1 MNLKRYLSFSAGAIA
16 GLMISGSAFA
26 IHADIEVE
34 IEGGQ
39 WIVDPH
45 NEIPVASTLKTG
57 LKIYESEFGELGN
70 DFGTDDPGFDV
81 PDGTGT
87 PGNLL
92 SLEVT
97 DTLWKWDT
105 SGASWISSG
114 FDEIITITDA
124 LNETVT
130 VSATSI
136 VGDNDSIIDQ
146 FDAGGGIHSHVEF
159 EISSPGTPMDGAYLL
174 ELSLFGSDATASDS
188 ILIAFHLDAGG
199 TFGEEAFEAAID
211 AGLAPVPVPAAV
223 YLFGSALAFF
233 GGFRKIR
240 KA

>member
-1 MNLKRYLSFSAGAIA
+1 MNLKRYAVLSASAVA
-16 GLMISGSAFA
+16 GLIISTSAMA
-26 IHADIEVE
+26 IHSDIEIE

-39 WIVDPH
+39 WVADPE
-45 NEIPVASTLKTG
+45 NEVPIASLLKPG
-57 LKIYESEFGELGN
+57 LKIFESEFGELGN
-70 DFGTDDPGFDV
+70 DFGTDDPGMEV

-92 SLEVT
+92 SLKVE
-97 DTLWKWDT
+97 DTLWKWD
-105 SGASWISSG
+105 GASWLSSG

-124 LNETVT
+124 LDETVD
-130 VSATSI
+130 VSATGI
-136 VGDNDSIIDQ
+136 VGDNDSVIDQ

-159 EISSPGTPMDGAYLL
+159 EISAPGTPMDGAYLL
-174 ELSLFGSDATASDS
+174 ELSLFGPDATASDS
-188 ILIAFHLDAGG
+188 FLIAFHLDAGG

-223 YLFGSALAFF
+223 YLFGSALAFM
-233 GGFRKIR
+233 GGFRKYR